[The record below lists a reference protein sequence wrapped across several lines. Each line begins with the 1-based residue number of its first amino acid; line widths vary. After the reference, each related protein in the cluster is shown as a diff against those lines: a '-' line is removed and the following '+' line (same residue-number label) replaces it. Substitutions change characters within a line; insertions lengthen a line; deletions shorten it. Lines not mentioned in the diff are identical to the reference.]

1 MNNLGH
7 SKKHIREEHV
17 MVKIEWDDSFSV
29 GIPLIDEQ
37 HKMLIQRLQALVHA
51 IETYQSVNE
60 IVKTLDF
67 LIEYTN
73 FHFST
78 EEKHMNETQY
88 PGVKYHHTQHEEFKV
103 TLRDLTVDFEED
115 GATRALAE
123 SVNTFLMNWLVTHIK
138 SVDVQFGT
146 FLMEKGLTL

>member
-7 SKKHIREEHV
+7 SKKCIREERL
-17 MVKIEWDDSFSV
+17 MVKIEWDDSLSV

-51 IETYQSVNE
+51 IETFQSVTE

-88 PGVKYHHTQHEEFKV
+88 PGLTYHQTQHEEFKA

-146 FLMEKGLTL
+146 FLMEKGRIL

>member
-1 MNNLGH
+1 MHEG
-7 SKKHIREEHV
+7 HV
-17 MVKIEWDDSFSV
+17 MVKIEWDDSLSV
-29 GIPLIDEQ
+29 GIHLIDEQ

-78 EEKHMNETQY
+78 EEKHMTETKY
-88 PGVKYHHTQHEEFKV
+88 PGLTSHRAHHEEFKA
-103 TLRDLTVDFEED
+103 TLQSLTVDFEED

-123 SVNTFLMNWLVTHIK
+123 SVNVFLMNWLVKHIK
-138 SVDVQFGT
+138 AVDLLFGT
-146 FLMEKGLTL
+146 FLMEKRLSLSE

>member
-1 MNNLGH
+1 
-7 SKKHIREEHV
+7 
-17 MVKIEWDDSFSV
+17 MVKIEWDGSLSV
-29 GIPLIDEQ
+29 GIQLIDEQ

-78 EEKHMNETQY
+78 EEKHMKEMHY
-88 PGVKYHHTQHEEFKV
+88 PGLEYHSTQHEEFKA
-103 TLRDLTVDFEED
+103 TLNELTVDFEED

-123 SVNTFLMNWLVTHIK
+123 AVNTFLMSWLVTHIK
-138 SVDVQFGT
+138 AVDLQFGT
-146 FLMEKGLTL
+146 FLTQKGVSLAS

>member
-1 MNNLGH
+1 
-7 SKKHIREEHV
+7 
-17 MVKIEWDDSFSV
+17 MVKIAWDDSLSV
-29 GIPLIDEQ
+29 GIRLIDEQ
-37 HKMLIQRLQALVHA
+37 HKMLIQRLQALLHA

-78 EEKHMNETQY
+78 EEKHMNETKY
-88 PGVKYHHTQHEEFKV
+88 PGLKYHQTQHEEFKA
-103 TLRDLTVDFEED
+103 TLRNLTVDFEED

-123 SVNTFLMNWLVTHIK
+123 SVNTFLMNWLVKHIK
-138 SVDVQFGT
+138 AVDVQFGT
-146 FLMEKGLTL
+146 FLMEKDLTL

>member
-1 MNNLGH
+1 MCEG
-7 SKKHIREEHV
+7 HV
-17 MVKIEWDDSFSV
+17 MVKIEWDDSLSV
-29 GIPLIDEQ
+29 GIHLIDEQ

-78 EEKHMNETQY
+78 EEKHMNETKY
-88 PGVKYHHTQHEEFKV
+88 PDLTSHRAHHEEFKT
-103 TLRDLTVDFEED
+103 TLQSLTVDFEED
-115 GATRALAE
+115 GYLGWDILYQKHRKP
-123 SVNTFLMNWLVTHIK
+123 F
-138 SVDVQFGT
+138 
-146 FLMEKGLTL
+146 

>member
-1 MNNLGH
+1 MQ
-7 SKKHIREEHV
+7 EEKS
-17 MVKIEWDDSFSV
+17 MVKIEWDESLSV
-29 GIPLIDEQ
+29 GIQLIDEQ

-78 EEKHMNETQY
+78 EEKHMKETHY
-88 PGVKYHHTQHEEFKV
+88 PGLEDHTTQHEEFQA
-103 TLRDLTVDFEED
+103 TLNELTVDFEED
-115 GATRALAE
+115 GASRALAE
-123 SVNTFLMNWLVTHIK
+123 AVNTFLMSWLVTHINA
-138 SVDVQFGT
+138 VDLQFGT
-146 FLMEKGLTL
+146 FLTQKGVSLPE

>member
-1 MNNLGH
+1 
-7 SKKHIREEHV
+7 
-17 MVKIEWDDSFSV
+17 MVKIEWDDSLSI
-29 GIPLIDEQ
+29 GIRLIDEQ
-37 HKMLIQRLQALVHA
+37 HMMLIQRLQALVHA
-51 IETYQSVNE
+51 VETYQSVNE

-78 EEKHMNETQY
+78 EEKYMNETNY
-88 PGVKYHHTQHEEFKV
+88 PGLRHQQMQHEEFKA

-123 SVNTFLMNWLVTHIK
+123 SVNTFLMNWLVRHIK
-138 SVDVQFGT
+138 AVDVQFGT
-146 FLMEKGLTL
+146 FLMEKDLPP

>member
-7 SKKHIREEHV
+7 SKKRIREEHV
-17 MVKIEWDDSFSV
+17 MVNIEWDDSLSV

-51 IETYQSVNE
+51 IETYQSVSE

-88 PGVKYHHTQHEEFKV
+88 PGVTDHHTQHEEFKA

-146 FLMEKGLTL
+146 FLLEKGLTL

>member
-1 MNNLGH
+1 
-7 SKKHIREEHV
+7 
-17 MVKIEWDDSFSV
+17 MVIIEWDDSLSV
-29 GIPLIDEQ
+29 GIHLIDEQ

-51 IETYQSVNE
+51 IATYQSVNE

-67 LIEYTN
+67 LIEYTT

-78 EEKHMNETQY
+78 EEKHMKEMNY
-88 PGVKYHHTQHEEFKV
+88 PEVEYHTTQHEEFKA
-103 TLRDLTVDFEED
+103 TLRDLTVDFEEE

-138 SVDVQFGT
+138 AVDLLFGT
-146 FLMEKGLTL
+146 FVTQKGHSLPG